1 MSILVLNWA
10 FWIEITALL
19 KPQWFLLIA
28 SLANVGKNV
37 CFMLSSVSRASINL
51 SFAKANN
58 IADIQGKSVS
68 QFTAST
74 LFGGGIGLALSRF
87 IDITSLTHLVPT
99 FLVLTGIQAVTTHI
113 STKIVDEP
121 YLHGQ
126 RANLLFNDYF
136 ERGSKQF
143 ESCKQINDQEIF
155 YLPNFVNHQVENYIQ
170 YGKNSIGSILASPNK
185 HYRES
190 MIHQLHKMEAYNR

>member
-28 SLANVGKNV
+28 SLANVGKNI
-37 CFMLSSVSRASINL
+37 CFILSSVSRASINL

-74 LFGGGIGLALSRF
+74 LVGGGIGLGLSQL
-87 IDITSLTHLVPT
+87 IDITSLYHLAPT
-99 FLVLTGIQAVTTHI
+99 FFLLSIVQAVTTHI

-136 ERGSKQF
+136 ANGRKNFDTCQS
-143 ESCKQINDQEIF
+143 INDLEIF
-155 YLPNFVNHQVENYIQ
+155 YLPNFLNHQVENYI
-170 YGKNSIGSILASPNK
+170 
-185 HYRES
+185 
-190 MIHQLHKMEAYNR
+190 